1 MCILFPQSMM
11 CSWVNV
17 FYEEICPRNLADF
30 TVNILAV
37 SYYLVV
43 GLNFYPSLHRPM
55 AVDYTWFCE
64 EAAATGMMAFLIN
77 ECVVDIPRT
86 SSCPTRKNSLA
97 INSFTFTSTAESGFA
112 RAQALLVYPVH
123 SMRISQCWLYTSNV
137 RNRLFTVGTRKFET
151 S

>member
-17 FYEEICPRNLADF
+17 FYEEICSRSLADF

-55 AVDYTWFCE
+55 SVDYKRFCE
-64 EAAATGMMAFLIN
+64 EAAAIGMMAFFIK
-77 ECVVDIPRT
+77 ECVVEIPGT
-86 SSCPTRKNSLA
+86 SSCPRRKVQLSVPSDPPQLQKPASPELRPFRCAQFLPYQFPSADRVLLISEIGYSL
-97 INSFTFTSTAESGFA
+97 
-112 RAQALLVYPVH
+112 
-123 SMRISQCWLYTSNV
+123 
-137 RNRLFTVGTRKFET
+137 
-151 S
+151 